1 MIGKKGLILAI
12 HATIH
17 LLLVLSITRIRGAPL
32 HAQTGLDD
40 DDLTVIAPRLNPTT
54 TWNPN
59 PACDMILLVNQ
70 WEYPKRTLVQSGQEG
85 IRRQMTWEV
94 PEFRAITPIQTIHWW
109 VQRG

>member
-1 MIGKKGLILAI
+1 
-12 HATIH
+12 
-17 LLLVLSITRIRGAPL
+17 
-32 HAQTGLDD
+32 
-40 DDLTVIAPRLNPTT
+40 
-54 TWNPN
+54 
-59 PACDMILLVNQ
+59 MILLVNQ